1 MDLQYQFDLLGTL
14 LGVACAAVAILAT
27 RRDMGDLGD
36 LSWHDLQ
43 MVAEKA
49 LQENDELRKENEEL
63 RKLLPPGVRI
73 VGTEENGE

>member
-1 MDLQYQFDLLGTL
+1 MDLQYQFDLLGTM

-43 MVAEKA
+43 VVAEKA
-49 LQENDELRKENEEL
+49 LQENEELRRENEEF

-73 VGTEENGE
+73 AGKEGNGE